1 MRRLDSAI
9 ITTLLQARR
18 PPNASVA
25 LKVTFDIIFD
35 TSNLNY
41 PGIYM
46 HIAWNSHFGDLRGHS
61 GLQTAS
67 VALEVKF
74 DIRFDKS
81 NLNYP
86 GIYVYIA
93 WNSHFGGLWGHSS
106 LHMTSEVTSDLRF
119 EFSGLNN
126 PCSSASLASIVLCL
140 INLDGKKGQISSIDL
155 LASPQVKRSGEDKVA
170 WAQNCSVT

>member
-1 MRRLDSAI
+1 MRRLDSTI

-74 DIRFDKS
+74 DIRFDNS

-93 WNSHFGGLWGHSS
+93 WNSHFGGLWSRSG
-106 LHMTSEVTSDLRF
+106 LHMTSEVTSDLGF

-126 PCSSASLASIVLCL
+126 LCL
-140 INLDGKKGQISSIDL
+140 VLLRPLYGCISLNPDGRRRKKAKYDPL
-155 LASPQVKRSGEDKVA
+155 TCRLRRR
-170 WAQNCSVT
+170 

>member
-9 ITTLLQARR
+9 ITTLLQARQ

-67 VALEVKF
+67 VAFEVKF
-74 DIRFDKS
+74 NIIFDKS
-81 NLNYP
+81 NLNCS

-93 WNSHFGGLWGHSS
+93 WNSHFGGL
-106 LHMTSEVTSDLRF
+106 
-119 EFSGLNN
+119 
-126 PCSSASLASIVLCL
+126 
-140 INLDGKKGQISSIDL
+140 
-155 LASPQVKRSGEDKVA
+155 
-170 WAQNCSVT
+170 

>member
-9 ITTLLQARR
+9 MTTLLQARW

-35 TSNLNY
+35 TSNPDY

-46 HIAWNSHFGDLRGHS
+46 HIAWNSYFGDLRGHS
-61 GLQTAS
+61 GLQTAA

-74 DIRFDKS
+74 DIRFEKR
-81 NLNYP
+81 NLKYP

-93 WNSHFGGLWGHSS
+93 WNSHFGGL
-106 LHMTSEVTSDLRF
+106 
-119 EFSGLNN
+119 
-126 PCSSASLASIVLCL
+126 
-140 INLDGKKGQISSIDL
+140 
-155 LASPQVKRSGEDKVA
+155 
-170 WAQNCSVT
+170 

>member
-1 MRRLDSAI
+1 MWRLDSAI

-93 WNSHFGGLWGHSS
+93 WNSHFGGLWGPSS
-106 LHMTSEVTSDLRF
+106 LHMTSEVTSDFAF
-119 EFSGLNN
+119 EFRGLNN
-126 PCSSASLASIVLCL
+126 PCSSAFLAPKWLYYTKY
-140 INLDGKKGQISSIDL
+140 GRKKGQISSIDL
-155 LASPQVKRSGEDKVA
+155 QASPQVKIQVPKIRSRI
-170 WAQNCSVT
+170 SRS